1 MWKKKK
7 QISDSRESEIRKR
20 KMENRKT
27 AEKKANWKIS
37 GALAAL
43 LAAVAAFTVMLQMEK
58 KVLTQYERGS
68 VLTAIQEVPRGI
80 LLTEENWQQYFAEKQ
95 IDKSVLPEKAVTASV
110 QIIGYR
116 PVYDIASGT
125 LLTENMFENFNIRLE
140 QFKEPVIAG
149 VKADDIYQVNPESR
163 GLIDYL
169 DQFLGKYTP
178 DVVLTQVGT
187 NDCAFAAGPSMYEE
201 VPYTD
206 ESMAALKAR
215 WNGYMDK
222 LWTLLPA
229 DGAIIVATVPPTTRT
244 QCFDDWINEFNKE
257 IPAAVARYQAAGR
270 KSELAPTNRMI
281 SDSTPERGLCSDQVH
296 LSAKGYTAMATAY
309 YQAFQKLYPNTIGR

>member
-1 MWKKKK
+1 
-7 QISDSRESEIRKR
+7 
-20 KMENRKT
+20 MENRKT

-149 VKADDIYQVNPESR
+149 VKADDIYQVAGGILRAGDVIQIYSVQAWEK
-163 GLIDYL
+163 
-169 DQFLGKYTP
+169 QFR
-178 DVVLTQVGT
+178 
-187 NDCAFAAGPSMYEE
+187 F
-201 VPYTD
+201 
-206 ESMAALKAR
+206 
-215 WNGYMDK
+215 
-222 LWTLLPA
+222 
-229 DGAIIVATVPPTTRT
+229 
-244 QCFDDWINEFNKE
+244 
-257 IPAAVARYQAAGR
+257 GR
-270 KSELAPTNRMI
+270 KFMYNRCLMHRENRLKCGQ
-281 SDSTPERGLCSDQVH
+281 DNGSTKNESVSGTGGCGKV
-296 LSAKGYTAMATAY
+296 
-309 YQAFQKLYPNTIGR
+309 LYGTGSRFPAGGEIM